1 MQITK
6 TLQEP
11 VAGETQ
17 VGLCSCSE
25 IGPILQ
31 GMISSLQ
38 AGGLLNHVG
47 GCSQS
52 NYPHCVYTVPIR
64 AAGLPVW
71 TQGCV
76 DTYSINT
83 SLERFFISLDV
94 KKSELRARNVIPHR
108 GFSFLFFSFQSRYKA
123 PRRAKTLLFL
133 LWLDISHDW
142 VMLFPQ
148 KQWLVPIKIVWFL
161 RKLFQKSS

>member
-6 TLQEP
+6 TLKEP
-11 VAGETQ
+11 VAGKTR

-38 AGGLLNHVG
+38 AGSLLNHVG
-47 GCSQS
+47 GCSQT
-52 NYPHCVYTVPIR
+52 NYPHCVYTVAIR

-83 SLERFFISLDV
+83 SLERFFISLDFL
-94 KKSELRARNVIPHR
+94 KK
-108 GFSFLFFSFQSRYKA
+108 K
-123 PRRAKTLLFL
+123 
-133 LWLDISHDW
+133 
-142 VMLFPQ
+142 
-148 KQWLVPIKIVWFL
+148 
-161 RKLFQKSS
+161 